1 MRGPWPSITPG
12 AARPVMSEN
21 SPAPGEGRY
30 VLFLGRVDVYR
41 AGLDLLL
48 AAVDLAPPPLPVI
61 LAGTG
66 GRAERRK
73 LARLL
78 GRTNGPVAW
87 VGDVAAP
94 ARGILLRECA
104 FLVDPA
110 RSGRTGRS
118 VLEAMAWGKPVI
130 RFDLPGAR
138 WPGSEAAIRVPAADV
153 SALAVAITTL
163 STDDARRARMGHA
176 AGRTCP
182 PRPGSAGGRLG
193 DPGGWA

>member
-1 MRGPWPSITPG
+1 MPGPAR
-12 AARPVMSEN
+12 AAVSEN

-66 GRAERRK
+66 RRAERRK

-78 GRTNGPVAW
+78 GQTTGPVAW

-110 RSGRTGRS
+110 RSGGAGRS

-138 WPGSEAAIRVPAADV
+138 WPGNEAAIRVPAADV

-163 STDDARRARMGHA
+163 STDDALRARMGHA
-176 AGRTCP
+176 ASRHSSAWARVNQRVAG
-182 PRPGSAGGRLG
+182 RPGR
-193 DPGGWA
+193 GGWA